1 MMVPMKYR
9 LLTLYVS
16 LAVLLAPVI
25 VLARSTE
32 DEETVLQ
39 EARLEGYAQTV
50 RLKDGSTALTWIMIG
65 FLSAVAIAVLFKNAR
80 RTHLD

>member
-32 DEETVLQ
+32 DEETDLQ

-65 FLSAVAIAVLFKNAR
+65 FLSAIAIAVLFKNAR

>member
-1 MMVPMKYR
+1 MKYR

-65 FLSAVAIAVLFKNAR
+65 FLSAIAIAVLFKNAR

>member
-1 MMVPMKYR
+1 MMVRMKYR

-50 RLKDGSTALTWIMIG
+50 HLKDGGTALTWIMIG
-65 FLSAVAIAVLFKNAR
+65 FFSAIAIAVLFKNAR

>member
-1 MMVPMKYR
+1 MVPMKYR

-65 FLSAVAIAVLFKNAR
+65 FLSAIAIAVLFKNAR

>member
-1 MMVPMKYR
+1 MVPMKYR

-32 DEETVLQ
+32 DEDTVLQ

-65 FLSAVAIAVLFKNAR
+65 FLSAIAIAVLFKNAR

>member
-65 FLSAVAIAVLFKNAR
+65 FLSAIAIAVLFKNAR

>member
-1 MMVPMKYR
+1 MMVRMKYR

-32 DEETVLQ
+32 DEDTVLQ

-65 FLSAVAIAVLFKNAR
+65 FLSAIAIAVLFKNAR